1 MDTMKSGSLNRENDL
16 RSVNEAELSHAGS
29 RARSVQAKPSMRVRL
44 IEKAN
49 AFSKSTS
56 YRRHVYSKY
65 TSDRM
70 YRNVERDE
78 IQGEANRALMR
89 KDCFQANYNDYIPS
103 SFDKVYE
110 RDRLINIPFDD
121 IDAIGKL
128 QPNQEKMLSISN
140 FRTPFEYLT
149 SSMSFGGLSLN
160 KSFIKSNITLTAS
173 NQFSIGSVV
182 NQFSIGS
189 SGINQASIGSNMS
202 NQLPIN
208 QSSIGSGVGN
218 RIAMNQ
224 LSLAGINQ
232 SSIGSKS
239 ENVIVDLIKNGMSPG
254 EVAKLSDVFQYPSCF
269 RKVTGSIIPWLQR
282 QLRLGYWNNNSS
294 LFILCLTM
302 ALSVGSVE
310 TIFKLNSTWGGLIFL
325 FTYLVAFLFIVQPMF
340 CFELGLGQLFR
351 CSPFEIFDKLVPGM
365 GGVGMAMVLL
375 CLLSACIASSRTC
388 SEYLIYLSNVFREKM
403 VWTLTDLDVEKCESL
418 GKNVLECT
426 KLNPVC
432 YIVEGQCRA
441 NRLGKAYLAYQDL
454 FDNPDVPLGYID
466 YKLVV
471 GTAVTYFLVFTL
483 QMIGLTNFTFFAFIL
498 VVVIFF
504 LSHAQVYFSTLLEGS
519 TSYFFD
525 SITKMDLKMLYRNS
539 RLWSHS
545 VRCCIYEY
553 VIGNGIYSTLASK
566 SRIGYDLSSEA
577 LGVGILSGY
586 VTSLQFFSAL
596 ALVGYFCLRMGKVP
610 EDILWM
616 LEQDSSFVL
625 LPMGFIATHNM
636 ERTLLVLQFCSCF
649 ILITFTLSIQIE
661 VIMTTLTRFL
671 KVRKVYV
678 AAAISTIM
686 VLACVPLCSRGGK
699 RIIWFLEIAVGD
711 LGRVFMVLM
720 TCIVIG
726 WFYGSEEQIK
736 KVGRLPLYV
745 FNATFWVGNVAASLG
760 ELLDETLPLYVM
772 WLFRVLGILLAV
784 LLSTLI
790 YVLRPP
796 KSTVG
801 GYAHKDQ
808 AEYPMDNSY
817 TLNSPFASIKEN
829 YDVASLKEYE
839 KSKTSEA
846 YEISGKPGNLEYG
859 HRLIKSGPTSKEG
872 SPRNL
877 VIASHSGI
885 IGAEGIIGPDQ
896 TYIKP
901 YEAFENRDEGSGIG
915 DSCEHMRN
923 FASVGNPGNV
933 DKETLE
939 SLKQLKK
946 ERKKQKARELREM
959 LFMLFIGNIEVFRK
973 EFARISPMSK
983 THNICW
989 SIVWS
994 ISIKWVSCCL
1004 LSNALADILEEILS
1018 AERVERNIHTIPNKF
1033 KVLTIIIWLVLILII
1048 VLYPLF
1054 KKFIYKKRK
1063 LEVIDLYEL
1072 PSCPRQMTR
1081 FKFKIGYLFRELY

>member
-1 MDTMKSGSLNRENDL
+1 MNTIKSGSLIHENDA
-16 RSVNEAELSHAGS
+16 RSINETELSHAGS
-29 RARSVQAKPSMRVRL
+29 RARSVQAKPPLRVRL
-44 IEKAN
+44 IEKAT
-49 AFSKSTS
+49 AYSKSTS

-65 TSDRM
+65 TSDKM

-103 SFDKVYE
+103 SFDKVYD

-121 IDAIGKL
+121 IDAIGRL

-149 SSMSFGGLSLN
+149 SSMSFGALSLN

-173 NQFSIGSVV
+173 NQFSIGS
-182 NQFSIGS
+182 
-189 SGINQASIGSNMS
+189 SGINQASIGSSMS
-202 NQLPIN
+202 NQMPIN
-208 QSSIGSGVGN
+208 QSSIGSGAGTQMP
-218 RIAMNQ
+218 INQ

-340 CFELGLGQLFR
+340 CLELGLGQLFR

-365 GGVGMAMVLL
+365 GGVGVAMVIL

-403 VWTLTDLDVEKCESL
+403 VWTLSELDVERCESL

-426 KLNPVC
+426 KLNPLC

-454 FDNPDVPLGYID
+454 FDNPDVDLGYVD

-525 SITKMDLKMLYRNS
+525 SITKMDLKMLYKNS

-661 VIMTTLTRFL
+661 VIMTTLTRFV

-678 AAAISTIM
+678 AAAISSIM

-784 LLSTLI
+784 LLSTLT
-790 YVLRPP
+790 YLLRPP
-796 KSTVG
+796 KSTAAD
-801 GYAHKDQ
+801 YANKDQ
-808 AEYPMDNSY
+808 AEYTVDNSY

-829 YDVASLKEYE
+829 YDAALLKEYE
-839 KSKTSEA
+839 KRKASEA
-846 YEISGKPGNLEYG
+846 YEGSGKPAIPEFGY
-859 HRLIKSGPTSKEG
+859 RSVKSGPTSKAG

-877 VIASHSGI
+877 VIASH
-885 IGAEGIIGPDQ
+885 IGSIGPEQ
-896 TYIKP
+896 TYVKT
-901 YEAFENRDEGSGIG
+901 YEGYENRDAGSAAG
-915 DSCEHMRN
+915 DN
-923 FASVGNPGNV
+923 FEQMGNAASVGNPDNV
-933 DKETLE
+933 NKETQENLRQLRRE
-939 SLKQLKK
+939 RRKQ
-946 ERKKQKARELREM
+946 RTRELGELM
-959 LFMLFIGNIEVFRK
+959 LTLFIGNIEVFRR
-973 EFARISPMSK
+973 EFGRISPMNK

-989 SIVWS
+989 SVVWS

-1018 AERVERNIHTIPNKF
+1018 AERVERNIHTIPTKF
-1033 KVLTIIIWLVLILII
+1033 KVLTIVIWLLLILII
-1048 VLYPLF
+1048 ALYPLL

-1072 PSCPRQMTR
+1072 PSCPREMTR

>member
-1 MDTMKSGSLNRENDL
+1 MKSRSLNRENGPRL
-16 RSVNEAELSHAGS
+16 VNESELTHVAS
-29 RARSVQAKPSMRVRL
+29 RARSVQAKAPLRVRL
-44 IEKAN
+44 IEKAT
-49 AFSKSTS
+49 AFSKSSS

-65 TSDRM
+65 TPERM

-121 IDAIGKL
+121 IDAIGRL
-128 QPNQEKMLSISN
+128 QPNHEKILSTSN
-140 FRTPFEYLT
+140 FRTPFEYMT
-149 SSMSFGGLSLN
+149 SSISFRGLSLN
-160 KSFIKSNITLTAS
+160 KSFIKSNMTLIAS

-182 NQFSIGS
+182 NQ
-189 SGINQASIGSNMS
+189 ASIGSNVS

-208 QSSIGSGVGN
+208 QSSIGSGPGN
-218 RIAMNQ
+218 QRPVNQ
-224 LSLAGINQ
+224 MSLAGVNQ
-232 SSIGSKS
+232 TSIGSKS
-239 ENVIVDLIKNGMSPG
+239 ENVIVDLIKSGMSPG

-269 RKVTGSIIPWLQR
+269 RRVTGSIIPWLQR

-365 GGVGMAMVLL
+365 GGVGMAMVML

-388 SEYLIYLSNVFREKM
+388 AEYLIYLSNVFRETM
-403 VWTLTDLDVEKCESL
+403 VWTLTELDVERCENL
-418 GKNVLECT
+418 GTNVLECT
-426 KLNPVC
+426 KLNPLC

-454 FDNPDVPLGYID
+454 FDNPDVDLGYID

-519 TSYFFD
+519 TSYFFH
-525 SITKMDLKMLYRNS
+525 SIAKMDLTMLYKNS

-596 ALVGYFCLRMGKVP
+596 ALVGYFCLRLGKVP
-610 EDILWM
+610 DDILWM

-661 VIMTTLTRFL
+661 VIMTTLTRFV

-686 VLACVPLCSRGGK
+686 VLACIPLCSRGGK
-699 RIIWFLEIAVGD
+699 RVIWFLEIAVGD

-745 FNATFWVGNVAASLG
+745 FNASFWVGNVAASLG

-790 YVLRPP
+790 YVMRPP
-796 KSTVG
+796 KSTFAV
-801 GYAHKDQ
+801 YANKDK
-808 AEYPMDNSY
+808 AHYPIDNSY
-817 TLNSPFASIKEN
+817 TLNSPFAPIKEN
-829 YDVASLKEYE
+829 YDVAFLKEYE
-839 KSKTSEA
+839 KSRTSEV
-846 YEISGKPGNLEYG
+846 YEMSGKPGNSEYG
-859 HRLIKSGPTSKEG
+859 NRSVKSGPTSKEG

-877 VIASHSGI
+877 VIASHCGI
-885 IGAEGIIGPDQ
+885 IGAEQ
-896 TYIKP
+896 TYIRP
-901 YEAFENRDEGSGIG
+901 YEAYEKRDVGSAIG
-915 DSCEHMRN
+915 DKCEHMRN
-923 FASVGNPGNV
+923 VTSVGNPGNV
-933 DKETLE
+933 DKETL
-939 SLKQLKK
+939 KQLKR
-946 ERKKQKARELREM
+946 EHKKQRARELREL

-973 EFARISPMSK
+973 EFGRISPMSK

-989 SIVWS
+989 SIIWS

-1018 AERVERNIHTIPNKF
+1018 AERIERNIHTIPNKF
-1033 KVLTIIIWLVLILII
+1033 KVLTIIIWLFLILII
-1048 VLYPLF
+1048 ALYPIF

-1072 PSCPRQMTR
+1072 PSCPRQMAR